1 MIKGLAICA
10 ILLTATSVD
19 AGEKVN
25 ATIKHV
31 YKSVW
36 DSRPTTSRECYNK
49 EVPVYGTVQRQGDA
63 VGGALLGMI
72 IGGVT
77 GKVISGNDKGA
88 AGGAVLGG
96 LVGADRGSKT
106 KSERVIT
113 GYRNKRVCENVTSW
127 ENQKERVYSHSIIR
141 WTENGM
147 TNTLEFQR

>member
-1 MIKGLAICA
+1 
-10 ILLTATSVD
+10 
-19 AGEKVN
+19 
-25 ATIKHV
+25 
-31 YKSVW
+31 
-36 DSRPTTSRECYNK
+36 
-49 EVPVYGTVQRQGDA
+49 
-63 VGGALLGMI
+63 MI